1 MKANYEHIDSGSGY
15 TQLRISQPTF
25 EFFWHYHPELE
36 LTYIQKGSG
45 QRFVG
50 DRIESFNS
58 GDLVLIGPNLPH
70 TWVSSGHKDFPDA
83 CQAFVVQFQSGMF
96 DTRLHEFH
104 EFDRIRMLLEHS
116 KRGIRFNGELAEKSG
131 KQLIK
136 LREAEGL
143 HWLTE
148 FWILLD
154 KLAGSADFT
163 YLTDSA
169 YTPSLNKLNPARI
182 DKIFHFLNQH
192 YTEEVSLKKVAE
204 LVHLTETSFSR
215 FFKRNI
221 GLTFNEYLN
230 NLRVA
235 AACRLLKEEP
245 EKTIAETAW
254 ESGFASSTHFNRM
267 FKSKTGFSPSAYK
280 QKHASPK

>member
-1 MKANYEHIDSGSGY
+1 MKASYEHIDSGAAY
-15 TQLRISQPTF
+15 IQLRISQPAF

-36 LTYIQKGSG
+36 LTYILKGSG

-50 DRIESFNS
+50 DRIESFYP

-70 TWVSSGHKDFPDA
+70 TWVSSGQEDLPDA
-83 CQAFVVQFQSGMF
+83 CQAVVVQFKSGMF
-96 DTRLHEFH
+96 DNQLNGFH
-104 EFDRIRMLLEHS
+104 EFDRIRKLLEHS
-116 KRGIRFNGELAEKSG
+116 KRGIKFKGELAENVG
-131 KQLIK
+131 KQLIN
-136 LREAEGL
+136 LRDAEGL
-143 HWLTE
+143 QWLTE
-148 FWILLD
+148 FWTLLD
-154 KLAGSADFT
+154 QLAGSEDFT
-163 YLTDSA
+163 CLTASA
-169 YTPSLNKLNPARI
+169 YTPSLNKSNPARI

-192 YTEEVSLKKVAE
+192 YKETIDLKTVAE

-230 NLRVA
+230 NLRVE

-245 EKTIAETAW
+245 YKTIAETAW

-267 FKSKTGFSPSAYK
+267 FKSRTGFSPSAYK
-280 QKHASPK
+280 QKHASVK